1 MKLYPLPARAVLAIH
16 NNAALF
22 LNGLTSNLCDKP
34 RNAFV
39 NIHGR
44 IVATCDQH
52 RVSDDEFVIVVERA
66 FVDPLLTHLDK
77 YIRLSGV
84 CVEKLDRYVYFD
96 TSTAFKPCPEGQ
108 GKLGPLS
115 VNPEHA
121 PGFRPGT
128 VEWVDVEETS
138 APGAAGTLVI
148 PQKKGR
154 LLISETLMPAQVSDE
169 EFTLFRLQNNIPLQ
183 GVDYRD
189 EFLLNVSDEEFVSY
203 TKGCFLGQEPIA
215 KVHNRSKPTWKL
227 AVRYRDECTQEE
239 RQKMTSVV
247 VDPTTRR
254 FLGFVFVSYARQ
266 ME

>member
-1 MKLYPLPARAVLAIH
+1 MKLYPLSRTVLAIH

-22 LNGLTSNLCDKP
+22 LNGLTSNAPDKP

-44 IVATCDQH
+44 IMATFDQH
-52 RVSDDEFVIVVERA
+52 RVGNDEFVIAVERA

-84 CVEKLDRYVYFD
+84 RVEKLDRYVYFD
-96 TSTAFKPCPEGQ
+96 
-108 GKLGPLS
+108 
-115 VNPEHA
+115 
-121 PGFRPGT
+121 
-128 VEWVDVEETS
+128 VEKTS
-138 APGAAGTLVI
+138 APGAAGTLAI
-148 PQKKGR
+148 PQKNGR
-154 LLISETLMPAQVSDE
+154 LLISETPMPAQVSDE

-203 TKGCFLGQEPIA
+203 VKGCFLGQEPIA

-227 AVRYRDECTQEE
+227 VVRYRDECTEEE

-247 VDPTTRR
+247 VDPATRR
-254 FLGFVFVSYARQ
+254 PFGFVFVRN
-266 ME
+266 